1 MASVTELCP
10 ASLEIVNRPCTD
22 GAYAELQPSFLILP
36 THSSPCPGLWRI
48 QNRVELP
55 KLNPE
60 PRQRRRRD
68 PPGGWRCPPDS
79 SRVTAARSPAGKGE
93 TGRGKAPELTQTRTR
108 GTPGGSL
115 RLLCRASG
123 FSFGSFGMFWIRQRP
138 GQGLEWLAGIS
149 SSGSTGYAPS
159 VQGRFTISRDAGQSS
174 VRLAMSSL
182 RDEDSAGYFCAKRF
196 DGGCA
201 RAAAVAFVAALA
213 MDPNPPLAAQ
223 MCRNS
228 LILP

>member
-1 MASVTELCP
+1 
-10 ASLEIVNRPCTD
+10 
-22 GAYAELQPSFLILP
+22 
-36 THSSPCPGLWRI
+36 
-48 QNRVELP
+48 
-55 KLNPE
+55 
-60 PRQRRRRD
+60 
-68 PPGGWRCPPDS
+68 
-79 SRVTAARSPAGKGE
+79 
-93 TGRGKAPELTQTRTR
+93 
-108 GTPGGSL
+108 
-115 RLLCRASG
+115 
-123 FSFGSFGMFWIRQRP
+123 MFWIRQRP

-182 RDEDSAGYFCAKRF
+182 QDEDSAGYFCAKRF

-228 LILP
+228 LILPQIPAAGLKSWPFPPKLPHGCPNFQLSPQF